1 MHSLPLF
8 LRLNGRPVILLGYG
22 DAAAAKRRLLDR
34 AGAQIETSPDA
45 NAALAVIALDGDAAD
60 AAVAALRARGILV
73 NAVDRPELCDF
84 TFPAI
89 VDRDPVLIAIG
100 TGGASAGM
108 AKALRLRIEAMLP
121 ERLGGLAVALG
132 AARTALRARFPD
144 ARARR
149 AALDAAFTPGGALD
163 PLSDHAP
170 DAVGRWLAATTDEA
184 PAHRQ
189 MSIALTSA
197 DPDDLT
203 LRTARLLGQ
212 ADTVRHATDVPP
224 AILARARADAR
235 LVALDLPFVAP
246 PQGLTVVLEMAR

>member
-8 LRLNGRPVILLGYG
+8 VRLNGRPVILLGDG
-22 DAAAAKRRLLDR
+22 DAAAAKRRLLER

-45 NAALAVIALDGDAAD
+45 DAALAVIALDGDAAD

-89 VDRDPVLIAIG
+89 VDRDPLLIAIG

-108 AKALRLRIEAMLP
+108 AKALRLRVEAMLP
-121 ERLGGLAVALG
+121 ERLGWLAVALG
-132 AARTALRARFPD
+132 AARTALRGRFPD
-144 ARARR
+144 ARDRR
-149 AALDAAFTPGGALD
+149 AALDTAFTPGGALD
-163 PLSDHAP
+163 PLAEHGP
-170 DAVGRWLAATTDEA
+170 DAVDRWLAAATGDA

-189 MSIALTSA
+189 MSIALTSP

-203 LRTARLLGQ
+203 LRAARLLGQ
-212 ADTVRHATDVPP
+212 ADTVRHAADVPS
-224 AILARARADAR
+224 AILRYARADAR
-235 LVALDLPFVAP
+235 LVALDANYVAP
-246 PQGLTVVLEMAR
+246 ARGLTVVLEMAR